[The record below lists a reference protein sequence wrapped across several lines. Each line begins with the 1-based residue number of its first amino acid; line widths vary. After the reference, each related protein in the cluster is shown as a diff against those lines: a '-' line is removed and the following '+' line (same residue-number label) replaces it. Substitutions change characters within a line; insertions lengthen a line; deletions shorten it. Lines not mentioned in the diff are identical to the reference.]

1 MIYGSSSIVSII
13 HNISHVVDDVE
24 SIGSLSQ
31 MSTYPFE
38 NCLRELKLR
47 TRPSKSPLEQVTRRL
62 VELTD
67 DIKPINLDMIRLERR
82 AWNPTMKY
90 EAKDLGSGFY
100 KHIQIT
106 PNVFLTTRKVGD
118 SWFITFKKEIVQMK
132 YALHKG
138 DSFFIC
144 GNELNEKSN
153 FFIKPFQSKLL
164 DIYLC
169 SERKSNDKLYAV
181 EEIKAKIICIP
192 SDESQYLMIPLLHS
206 IDECNEY
213 SSIEE
218 AINI

>member
-1 MIYGSSSIVSII
+1 MFILKGKLSVEVYDHFLRFCLAVRLCSCRTYVNKMMSLARKLFEKYCEQFVMIYGSSSIVSII

-67 DIKPINLDMIRLERR
+67 DIKPINLDMNRLERR

-106 PNVFLTTRKVGD
+106 PNVFLSTR
-118 SWFITFKKEIVQMK
+118 
-132 YALHKG
+132 
-138 DSFFIC
+138 
-144 GNELNEKSN
+144 
-153 FFIKPFQSKLL
+153 
-164 DIYLC
+164 
-169 SERKSNDKLYAV
+169 
-181 EEIKAKIICIP
+181 
-192 SDESQYLMIPLLHS
+192 
-206 IDECNEY
+206 
-213 SSIEE
+213 
-218 AINI
+218 